1 MKADPQMKS
10 GPERQTMS
18 PAERRRFAYV
28 RRAAAENRR
37 FALIFFSGT
46 LLLLLGLLLGQE
58 ESVLR
63 KAIFLCLECIG
74 IG

>member
-1 MKADPQMKS
+1 MEADPMK
-10 GPERQTMS
+10 PCFDRQAMNS
-18 PAERRRFAYV
+18 AERRRFAYV

-37 FALIFFSGT
+37 FTLIFFSGA

>member
-1 MKADPQMKS
+1 MEADPMKP
-10 GPERQTMS
+10 GFERQAMS
-18 PAERRRFAYV
+18 SAEHRRFAYV

-37 FALIFFSGT
+37 FTLIFFSGA

-63 KAIFLCLECIG
+63 KAIFLCLGCIG

>member
-1 MKADPQMKS
+1 MEADPMKP
-10 GPERQTMS
+10 GFERQAMNS
-18 PAERRRFAYV
+18 AERRRFAYV

-37 FALIFFSGT
+37 FTLMFFSGA